1 MKHNHVKICLVLIV
15 LILLILIFR
24 TQIVEVLA
32 MLFER
37 RNRTILKNRRK

>member
-32 MLFER
+32 MLFGR
-37 RNRTILKNRRK
+37 ILEKR